1 MALHLVGLYWVDLFV
16 PPSFFPFS
24 FFPFSFPLHRYHVT
38 LLGVRGREDQNIC
51 LNPGLDHIMHTD
63 DTVYYIG
70 FTREEYSKVGGAS
83 HIHTALWEVKWV
95 GPHTSTP
102 HYGR

>member
-1 MALHLVGLYWVDLFV
+1 MALTWCVCTGLTYLW

-24 FFPFSFPLHRYHVT
+24 SPLYRYHVT
-38 LLGVRGREDQNIC
+38 LLGVRGHEDQHIH
-51 LNPGLDHIMHTD
+51 LNPGLDHIMHAD

-95 GPHTSTP
+95 GPHTYTV

>member
-1 MALHLVGLYWVDLFV
+1 
-16 PPSFFPFS
+16 
-24 FFPFSFPLHRYHVT
+24 
-38 LLGVRGREDQNIC
+38 
-51 LNPGLDHIMHTD
+51 MHAD

-95 GPHTSTP
+95 GPHTALWEV
-102 HYGR
+102 